1 MPTTAVAAQG
11 WYRDPFGRHDDRY
24 FSAGTP
30 TKLVRDGT
38 VESYDPPP
46 AGQPVPGALSP
57 VVPVEPETAR
67 RGRGRRP
74 AAPVDACRTVLDTLA
89 RCLGTD

>member
-1 MPTTAVAAQG
+1 MDTTTVAAQG

-30 TKLVRDGT
+30 TKLVRDGGL
-38 VESYDPPP
+38 ESYDPPP
-46 AGQPVPGALSP
+46 EGEPVPAALSP
-57 VVPVEPETAR
+57 VVPVGAPPAR
-67 RGRGRRP
+67 AARGRRR
-74 AAPVDACRTVLDTLA
+74 AAPGDACRTVFDTLA